1 MKKTVRTFSTQSQ
14 SLSEVYQWTKAWCCA
29 LNLRK
34 PILDAFLLAVYEAAC
49 NVVEHAYKNV
59 ETTDG
64 FVITLA
70 SSNKAAVALMEDH
83 AQLFDI
89 NSVSPPDFSKQIKE
103 RPIGGLGVYF
113 IRSLMDRVL
122 TRRKDNINQLIMI
135 KYLSASAETANQ

>member
-1 MKKTVRTFSTQSQ
+1 MEKTVRTFKAQSQ
-14 SLSEVYQWTKAWCCA
+14 SLSEVYQWTNAWCRA

-49 NVVEHAYKNV
+49 NVVEHAYKNT
-59 ETTDG
+59 ETSNG
-64 FVITLA
+64 FAITLV
-70 SSNKAAVALMEDH
+70 SSKKAAIALMEDR

-89 NSVSPPDFSKQIKE
+89 NSISSPDFSKQILD

-113 IRSLMDRVL
+113 IRNLMDRVF

-135 KYLSASAETANQ
+135 KYLSHSAEAASQ